1 MLRFFMGMM
10 SIATMV
16 PGAGAASAQ
25 TASTGAGPTYPNKP
39 IRIVAPEAG
48 GGTDFAARLIAQGL
62 SSSLGQQV
70 IVDNRGG
77 AGGAIA
83 IGIVAKAPA
92 DGYTLLCFAT
102 NFWLLPFLQDN
113 VSYDP
118 VRDFLPVTLAVT
130 SPNILVVHPS
140 VAADSVKELI
150 ALARA
155 RPGQLNYGSGATG
168 GTPHLAAELFKAM
181 ARVNVARISY
191 KGTASALT
199 GLLGG
204 EVQLMFPTI
213 VSVMPHV
220 KSGRLRALAITTA
233 QPSPVAPD
241 LPTVAASG
249 LPGYES
255 ISINSVFAPANTP
268 AAVINR
274 LNQAIVQV
282 LRGPEVKERFLNA
295 GTETVGSTPAQLAA
309 TMKSDMARMGRLIKE
324 AGIRAE

>member
-140 VAADSVKELI
+140 VAADSVKELD
-150 ALARA
+150 R
-155 RPGQLNYGSGATG
+155 
-168 GTPHLAAELFKAM
+168 K
-181 ARVNVARISY
+181 
-191 KGTASALT
+191 
-199 GLLGG
+199 
-204 EVQLMFPTI
+204 
-213 VSVMPHV
+213 SVV
-220 KSGRLRALAITTA
+220 
-233 QPSPVAPD
+233 
-241 LPTVAASG
+241 
-249 LPGYES
+249 
-255 ISINSVFAPANTP
+255 
-268 AAVINR
+268 
-274 LNQAIVQV
+274 
-282 LRGPEVKERFLNA
+282 
-295 GTETVGSTPAQLAA
+295 
-309 TMKSDMARMGRLIKE
+309 
-324 AGIRAE
+324 